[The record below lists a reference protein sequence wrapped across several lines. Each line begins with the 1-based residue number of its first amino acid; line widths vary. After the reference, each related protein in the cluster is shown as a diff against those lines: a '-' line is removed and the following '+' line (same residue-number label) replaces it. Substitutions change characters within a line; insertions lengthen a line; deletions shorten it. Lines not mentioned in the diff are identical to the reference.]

1 MSKPLHV
8 LIVQDSKDDTE
19 LVIRELDRG
28 GYDVS
33 HQRVQTANSMT
44 AALDQ
49 SSWDLVISDYSLAA
63 FSAMEALATL
73 RTKSKD
79 LPFIIIS
86 GVVGEEAA
94 VAAMKAGADD
104 FLIKGRLSRLVPT
117 VERELR
123 AFAQGRERERALE
136 ALRRSEAHYRS
147 LVEHAVFGLYQ
158 ATADGRFLAVNPALV
173 TMLGYASADEL
184 LAVGLANLYADESVR
199 ADGVRRQQGQF
210 AGEEVMWRRKSG
222 EPIRVRLSGR
232 TIETPDRNQ
241 SALEVIVEDI
251 TERHRLQE
259 QLRQAQKMEAVGQL
273 AGGVAH
279 DFNNML
285 TAILGYSELLTEQ
298 IGPDK
303 PIGRDLRAIVT
314 AAERAAAL
322 TRQLLAFSRKQVLA
336 VIPLNLTRVV
346 RDVEP
351 MLRRLIGEH
360 ITIKTELSTDLD
372 AVMADATQLDQV
384 LMNLAVNARDAMPRG
399 GSLTIA
405 TRNATFDDRYAVTHP
420 GAKAGDYAMLSVSDT
435 GMGMSSEIQARIFE
449 PFFTTKGRGR
459 GTGLGL
465 AAVYGI
471 VKQLSGYVAVE
482 SEPGEGTTFRIYL
495 PRTDQPA
502 YVPPEPVAAAAPV
515 GAETVLLV
523 EDEDGVR
530 SFIKVALQRFGY
542 RVVEAASAQAALS
555 LLAGLDTPVQ
565 LLLTDVVLPG
575 MDGRELA
582 AQVTRDQPGVQVLFM
597 SGYTDRMR
605 STDGYLEPGVHL
617 LEKPFTAEALLTKTR
632 QILGH
637 TMSEYKSQP
646 G

>member
-1 MSKPLHV
+1 
-8 LIVQDSKDDTE
+8 
-19 LVIRELDRG
+19 
-28 GYDVS
+28 
-33 HQRVQTANSMT
+33 
-44 AALDQ
+44 
-49 SSWDLVISDYSLAA
+49 
-63 FSAMEALATL
+63 
-73 RTKSKD
+73 
-79 LPFIIIS
+79 
-86 GVVGEEAA
+86 
-94 VAAMKAGADD
+94 
-104 FLIKGRLSRLVPT
+104 
-117 VERELR
+117 
-123 AFAQGRERERALE
+123 
-136 ALRRSEAHYRS
+136 
-147 LVEHAVFGLYQ
+147 
-158 ATADGRFLAVNPALV
+158 
-173 TMLGYASADEL
+173 
-184 LAVGLANLYADESVR
+184 
-199 ADGVRRQQGQF
+199 
-210 AGEEVMWRRKSG
+210 
-222 EPIRVRLSGR
+222 
-232 TIETPDRNQ
+232 
-241 SALEVIVEDI
+241 
-251 TERHRLQE
+251 
-259 QLRQAQKMEAVGQL
+259 MEAVGQL

-336 VIPLNLTRVV
+336 MTPLDLTRVV

-351 MLRRLIGEH
+351 MLGRLIGEH
-360 ITIKTELSTDLD
+360 ITIKTELAIDLD

-405 TRNATFDDRYAVTHP
+405 TRNAKFDDRYAVSHP
-420 GAKAGDYAMLSVSDT
+420 GAKVGDYAMLSVSDT

-449 PFFTTKGRGR
+449 PFFTTKERGR

-471 VKQLSGYVAVE
+471 VKQLGGYLAVE
-482 SEPGEGTTFRIYL
+482 SEPGQGTTFSIYL

-502 YVPPEPVAAAAPV
+502 YVPPEPVAAAGPV
-515 GAETVLLV
+515 GVETILLV
-523 EDEDGVR
+523 EDE
-530 SFIKVALQRFGY
+530 
-542 RVVEAASAQAALS
+542 
-555 LLAGLDTPVQ
+555 
-565 LLLTDVVLPG
+565 
-575 MDGRELA
+575 
-582 AQVTRDQPGVQVLFM
+582 PGVQVLFM

-637 TMSEYKSQP
+637 TVSECGSQP